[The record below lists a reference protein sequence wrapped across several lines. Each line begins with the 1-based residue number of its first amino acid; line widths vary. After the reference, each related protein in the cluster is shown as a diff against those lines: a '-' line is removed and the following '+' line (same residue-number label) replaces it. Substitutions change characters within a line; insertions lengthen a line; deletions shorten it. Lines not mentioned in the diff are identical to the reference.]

1 MLAARDL
8 QLDVVRRAVVQQLH
22 GPALDLAA
30 IDQQRVGF
38 PATHLDVPV
47 VPP

>member
-38 PATHLDVPV
+38 PRHAPRCPV